1 MLMMVVMMMKNM
13 NMLMITM
20 IHNDVALVS
29 SSISDKHG
37 MNMNIF
43 GKI

>member
-1 MLMMVVMMMKNM
+1 MMMMMKM

-29 SSISDKHG
+29 SSISVEYG
-37 MNMNIF
+37 ININILLRSECN
-43 GKI
+43 GR